1 MTLPTV
7 TLTELDGA
15 LGSLPEGAKALAI
28 IGTSTLG
35 PIATPATYANKAAL
49 VTAFGKGPLVEAAAF
64 HIETKRLPVLV
75 IRATANTAAT
85 NSAVVVA
92 GVTGTSI
99 VTITGA
105 TLGNDDYEVV
115 VKVLTGGTIGVA
127 GIVISYSLDR
137 GNNFS
142 APIALGTAVAY
153 VIAEAG
159 TLSFSFA
166 AGTLVAGD
174 TWNMVTTG
182 PNYDSTA
189 LNTALDALGLS
200 TVAWEECLFANP
212 LTAAMFDAIEVKFAG
227 FAAGGKRHFW
237 IGNNRFPTVTAGA
250 TETEAAYLTAAVT
263 EYSAKAS
270 TMGGLCAGVCS
281 LTSAVTGR
289 KQRRPVAWPVGSLEA
304 SVSEEIHIAA
314 LNVGRLVG
322 VSIRDANG
330 NPDRHDETANPGLDD
345 ARFTVLRTF
354 EDFAGIYVN
363 KSRLFSAA
371 GSDFEIVPYRRVM
384 NIAESALQAF
394 LMRRLHVP
402 IRVSK
407 TTGYIYEQDALE
419 IESGANAT
427 LRSVLMAKP
436 KASAATF
443 QLSRTD
449 NLLSTKTLTGQARV
463 IPLAYPAQINVNIGF
478 ANPALQIVAS

>member
-15 LGSLPEGAKALAI
+15 LGALPEGAKALAI

-49 VTAFGKGPLVEAAAF
+49 IAAFGKGPLVEAAAF

-75 IRATANTAAT
+75 IRATANVAAT
-85 NSAVVVA
+85 NSAIVLTGVV
-92 GVTGTSI
+92 GTS
-99 VTITGA
+99 VVSTTGG

-115 VKVLTGGTIGVA
+115 VKIITGGTIGVA
-127 GIVISYSLDR
+127 GIVFQYSLDR

-142 APIALGTAVAY
+142 AQIALGVATSY
-153 VIAEAG
+153 VISEAG
-159 TLSFSFA
+159 TLGFSFA
-166 AGTLVAGD
+166 AGTLIAGD
-174 TWNMVTTG
+174 TWNMTTLA
-182 PNYDSTA
+182 PNYDSAA

-227 FAAGGKRHFW
+227 FAAAGKRHFW
-237 IGNNRFPTVTAGA
+237 IANTRFPIITTGV
-250 TETEAAYLTAAVT
+250 TETEAAYLTALT
-263 EYSAKAS
+263 SEFSAKA
-270 TMGGLCAGVCS
+270 TVFGGLCAGVSS
-281 LTSAVTGR
+281 LTSAVSGR
-289 KQRRPVAWPVGSLEA
+289 KQRRPVAWSVGSLEA

-330 NPDRHDETANPGLDD
+330 NPDRHDEAANPGLDD

-371 GSDFEIVPYRRVM
+371 GSDFELVLHRRVM

-402 IRVSK
+402 IRVNKVS
-407 TTGYIYEQDALE
+407 GFIFEADALE
-419 IESGANAT
+419 IESGANAA
-427 LRSVLMAKP
+427 LRSVLLGKP
-436 KASAATF
+436 KASAASF

-449 NLLSTKTLTGQARV
+449 NLLSTKTLTFQSRI
-463 IPLAYPAQINVNIGF
+463 IPLAYPAQITGNIGF
-478 ANPALQIVAS
+478 SNPALQIVAS